1 MFLQKLSLV
10 NFRNL
15 ENQHLDF
22 KNTLNVF
29 FGDNAQGK
37 TNLLEAI
44 YLISLGKSFR
54 TRVDHE
60 LITWGQKECRLQ
72 GQAGFLDIEVK
83 IRQTDKELLIN
94 SQKSRLTEL
103 IGSFVA
109 ITFTPTDIEIVSGA
123 PERRR
128 RFLDQ
133 IAAVLDKKYLF
144 DIIQLSKVLK
154 NRNQVLWQ
162 LKNGRKADLGIWN
175 QQLVQISSR
184 VWLFRV
190 ALVEK
195 LNAELKTLGK
205 KLTGNS
211 LMIVYEPPFKTQEKK
226 NLQQAYLDKINS
238 LEAEEINKGITL
250 IGPQRDDFSLIS
262 EELKNEKIVS
272 KDLAIYGSR
281 GEQRSAALALKLS
294 EVNLIEKEKSDTPVL
309 LLDEVLSELD
319 KKHRDLLLKEIR
331 GIQAFVT
338 TTSLENLPMNKTS
351 QVEKFEVLEGRVI
364 AR

>member
-15 ENQHLDF
+15 ENQRLEF
-22 KNTLNVF
+22 RNKLNVF

-37 TNLLEAI
+37 TNLLEAM

-54 TRVDHE
+54 TRIDHE

-72 GQAGFLDIEVK
+72 AQAGFLDIKVT

-94 SQKSRLTEL
+94 KQKSRLTEL
-103 IGSFVA
+103 IGSFIT
-109 ITFTPTDIEIVSGA
+109 ITFTPTDIEIISGS

-133 IAAVLDKKYLF
+133 IGSVLDKKYLF

-154 NRNQVLWQ
+154 NRNQVLWL
-162 LKNGRKADLGIWN
+162 LKNGRKADLGVWN
-175 QQLVQISSR
+175 HQLVQIGSR
-184 VWLFRV
+184 IWLFRK

-195 LNAELKTLGK
+195 LNAELKTLGR

-211 LMIVYEPPFKTQEKK
+211 LTIVYEPGLKGQEIKS
-226 NLQQAYLDKINS
+226 LQQDYLAKLNT
-238 LEAEEINKGITL
+238 LEGEEVLRGLTL

-272 KDLAIYGSR
+272 KNLAVYGSR
-281 GEQRSAALALKLS
+281 GEQRSAALSLKLS
-294 EVNLIEKEKSDTPVL
+294 EVNLIEKEKNDTPVL

-319 KKHRDLLLKEIR
+319 KKHRDLLFKEIR
-331 GIQAFVT
+331 RLQAFIT
-338 TTSLENLPMNKTS
+338 TTSLDNLPVNKMG
-351 QVEKFEVLEGRVI
+351 QIEKFEVLEGKVI